1 MGGLSDFFRNGIML
15 FLGDTFSL
23 FHAIFSIIGIL
34 MIFIAIISWGA
45 SALLGAYGKAP
56 LTMLIIGILM
66 CSIFGF
72 SYGITYFDIVV

>member
-1 MGGLSDFFRNGIML
+1 MTGLSDFFRNGIML
-15 FLGDTFSL
+15 LLGDTLGL

-34 MIFIAIISWGA
+34 MIFIALLSWGF
-45 SALLGAYGKAP
+45 STIMGSYGKAP
-56 LTMLIIGILM
+56 VTMLIIGVVI

>member
-15 FLGDTFSL
+15 FLGDTLGL

-34 MIFIAIISWGA
+34 LIFIAILSWGA
-45 SALLGAYGKAP
+45 SALLGSYGKAP
-56 LTMLIIGILM
+56 ITMLLIGIVI